1 MIREAQEA
9 GQVANR
15 AGRPAIEPQQEQRQ
29 ARRSS
34 LMMRTAKLVC
44 QSGEY
49 VCVVRDVSSGGVR
62 LHFYHPVPAE
72 GRVFLV
78 LANGLT
84 YPVERVWERE
94 GAAGYRFVSEVDL
107 PAFISE
113 PGRYPHRG
121 IRLALE
127 RPALVTTG
135 GIDSRAM
142 LADISTRGARVVGGS
157 RYAAGSLVRLEVEGL
172 PVRFGHVC
180 WRNDHDHGII
190 FQEAIPLDRLARL
203 LFELQP
209 CIAEPEDEAAANR
222 AA

>member
-1 MIREAQEA
+1 MIREAQEV

-15 AGRPAIEPQQEQRQ
+15 ARQSASEPQQEQRQ
-29 ARRSS
+29 ARRS
-34 LMMRTAKLVC
+34 MMRTAAAGLPERRIYLRGARCIVWRC
-44 QSGEY
+44 GCISIT
-49 VCVVRDVSSGGVR
+49 RS
-62 LHFYHPVPAE
+62 PAE
-72 GRVFLV
+72 PRVFLM

-94 GAAGYRFVSEVDL
+94 GAAGYRFASEIDL
-107 PAFISE
+107 AAFVSE

-142 LADISTRGARVVGGS
+142 LADISTRGARVAGGS
-157 RYAAGSLVRLEVEGL
+157 RYPAGSLVRLEVDGL

-180 WRNDHDHGII
+180 WRQDRDHGII
-190 FQEAIPLDRLARL
+190 FQEAIPLDRPARL
-203 LFELQP
+203 LFDLQP
-209 CIAEPEDEAAANR
+209 CIAEPEQEDTDAIR

>member
-1 MIREAQEA
+1 MPS
-9 GQVANR
+9 
-15 AGRPAIEPQQEQRQ
+15 RPHPHSADVEIEQRQ

-34 LMMRTAKLVC
+34 LMLRTAKAVC

-49 VCVVRDVSSGGVR
+49 VCIVRDVSAGGTR
-62 LHFYHPVPAE
+62 LRFFHDVPAE
-72 GRVFLV
+72 TRIFLM

-84 YPVERVWERE
+84 YPVERVWAQ
-94 GAAGYRFVSEVDL
+94 GDSAGYRFASPIDL
-107 PAFISE
+107 SAFIAE

-121 IRLALE
+121 VRLRLE

-157 RYAAGSLVRLEVEGL
+157 RYPAGSLVRLEVDGL
-172 PVRFGHVC
+172 PLRFGNVC
-180 WRNDHDHGII
+180 WRRNHDHGII
-190 FQEAIPLDRLARL
+190 FQEAIPLDQLARL
-203 LFELQP
+203 LFKLQP
-209 CIAEPEDEAAANR
+209 YRPEADETAAIR